1 MRFSDMYGLKENEGS
16 ICLILPHRTLPDG
29 DDLAKVQLIVV
40 DLSDKDGC
48 HGLI

>member
-1 MRFSDMYGLKENEGS
+1 MVKGDIL
-16 ICLILPHRTLPDG
+16 LILILPDG
-29 DDLAKVQLIVV
+29 DDLSKVQLVVV